1 VHQLSD
7 SPEGLFAAIVAG
19 QPSRPFVTY
28 YDELSGERS
37 ELSAKSLANWV
48 AKTYFLLSDELGLG
62 VGDQAFIA
70 LPAHWISVPALLGS
84 WTAGLSL
91 SRDSGSAQ
99 VGFVEPVTV
108 ESASGI
114 PDVYAIA
121 PTAAARGFEGVPGH
135 GSIGRAPAGSTD
147 FVAAVRPQPDAWTSV
162 HAPAGPDDPGIGAR
176 TRSELVA
183 EARQRAAD
191 LGLAP
196 GARLLST
203 RVWREPGDWI
213 DTLLVPLVLGGS
225 VVIVANADDD
235 TIERRLNQE
244 RAVRL
249 SD

>member
-7 SPEGLFAAIVAG
+7 SPEGLFAAIVAD

-48 AKTYFLLSDELGLG
+48 AKTYFLLIDELGLG
-62 VGDQAFIA
+62 VGDRAFIA
-70 LPAHWISVPALLGS
+70 LPAHWISVPALLGC

-91 SRDSGSAQ
+91 TRDSGPAQ
-99 VGFVEPVTV
+99 VGFVEPLTV

-114 PDVYAIA
+114 PEVYAIA
-121 PTAAARGFEGVPGH
+121 PTAAARGFEGA
-135 GSIGRAPAGSTD
+135 SPAGSTD
-147 FVAAVRPQPDAWTSV
+147 FVAAVRPQPDAWASV
-162 HAPAGPDDPGIGAR
+162 RASAGPSDLAIQTT

-183 EARQRAAD
+183 QARQRAAD

-203 RVWREPGDWI
+203 RVWREPSDWI

-244 RAVRL
+244 RAVLL